1 MDAPEFWVGKKVWPM
16 PRRSG
21 SALVGKVAL
30 VRLPL
35 TRRAEPGPSSI
46 QATMGIGR
54 LGGKVC
60 GATTVRVASANSSRE
75 DGIGGYG
82 VHSMRPVSGEP
93 RREETTMKRTDWV
106 VAAPLER
113 SVRRAR
119 SS

>member
-1 MDAPEFWVGKKVWPM
+1 MDAAEFWAGKRVWPT

-21 SALVGKVAL
+21 SELVGKVGV

-60 GATTVRVASANSSRE
+60 GAMTVRMASANSSRE

-82 VHSMRPVSGEP
+82 VHSMRPVSGDP
-93 RREETTMKRTDWV
+93 RRDETMMKRTNWV
-106 VAAPLER
+106 EAL
-113 SVRRAR
+113 
-119 SS
+119 